1 MLQIRA
7 SADVIFHLLY
17 PLNWYACIQHSISP
31 CVLSHVLMAQD
42 THLRFSKESTNKHR
56 RGTAVTWR
64 LTACSETT
72 TSKLSIKTHVSGTET
87 YPAQEIPWLFVI
99 SFAVFLGFFLHLFIA
114 FNNVFCSSSC
124 CFLFGCLL
132 FVKHCHKPIDH
143 RSISMIFHGIFNNKS
158 GLLDCN
164 FFSLQYLI
172 QNHLFKSMKLSWQLS

>member
-42 THLRFSKESTNKHR
+42 THWGFPKNPLTNIDVGPLLHDVWLRVARQQQASWASK
-56 RGTAVTWR
+56 
-64 LTACSETT
+64 
-72 TSKLSIKTHVSGTET
+72 
-87 YPAQEIPWLFVI
+87 PM
-99 SFAVFLGFFLHLFIA
+99 FLGLKPIQHKKFLDYLSSVLLFFWGVFLHLFIA
-114 FNNVFCSSSC
+114 FNNVFCPSSC

-132 FVKHCHKPIDH
+132 FVKHCHIPIDH

-164 FFSLQYLI
+164 FFPLQYMI
-172 QNHLFKSMKLSWQLS
+172 QNHLFKSMKLSW